1 MRASLP
7 PLAHAR
13 RLGLTSDGYT
23 PRMTVDDQPP
33 ISVDEQLGSPGWT
46 FEEGLLIGLSLGLG
60 VLVVVGRRRSRRR
73 EDSGAT
79 P

>member
-1 MRASLP
+1 
-7 PLAHAR
+7 
-13 RLGLTSDGYT
+13 
-23 PRMTVDDQPP
+23 MTVDDQPP